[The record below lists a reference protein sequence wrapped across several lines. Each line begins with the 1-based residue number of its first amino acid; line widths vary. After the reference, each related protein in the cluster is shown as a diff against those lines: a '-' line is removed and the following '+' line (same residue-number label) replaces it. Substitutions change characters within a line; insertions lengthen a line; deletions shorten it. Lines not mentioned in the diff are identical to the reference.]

1 MRGIPEWAFGV
12 VVILLVSSGL
22 VLLVR
27 WLQPE
32 IARPDLKS
40 GATDSTE
47 RSQTLEHVQLRL
59 RELDQ
64 LKQRIGDLEERVDF
78 AERLLAQQREGR
90 KAVRPAAARF
100 INGR

>member
-1 MRGIPEWAFGV
+1 MLGIPEWAFGV

-32 IARPDLKS
+32 IARPDLQA

-47 RSQTLEHVQLRL
+47 RSQTWSMFSY
-59 RELDQ
+59 
-64 LKQRIGDLEERVDF
+64 GF
-78 AERLLAQQREGR
+78 A
-90 KAVRPAAARF
+90 
-100 INGR
+100 NSTS